1 MAQSTP
7 QGWYPDPQS
16 PELLRYWDGAQW
28 TGRTSAD
35 DTAAPPTP
43 QPVQPLQAV
52 ESEHIPVF
60 GARKL
65 AEELQ
70 RENHELKREN
80 QELKRQNQGL
90 RRENQELKAVVD
102 RTGAMSLID
111 VEAET
116 KRLTTEL
123 DRLRAEKTDL
133 QTALET
139 EKSKLE
145 KEIQQAS
152 SELVETQGLVQMQDV
167 GLYQY
172 QHPAESS
179 VALRGELDSVRGRIK
194 EYVRSMAA
202 ISANHNFT
210 YNNSAAQGRK
220 FVDEMS
226 RIMLRAYNA
235 EAENCVKTVKAG
247 NLHAAQARLAKAVA
261 QIEKH
266 GKMIDL
272 RVTPSYHEFRL
283 LELQIAADFQLKL
296 QEEKEAEHERLE
308 ELREQRR
315 AEQELEAERQR
326 LKKEH
331 AHYSNV
337 VEKLH
342 TSGDAAGAERMREKL
357 ADVQRAIEHVDY
369 RAANIRAGYVYVIS
383 NVGSFGRNM
392 VKIGLTRRLEPME
405 RVREL
410 GNASVPFRY
419 DVHALFFAD
428 DAVTVEAQLHQ
439 AFESKRVNKINPRR
453 EFYYLS
459 PEEVLPVLKSTV
471 GEVVEYTT
479 TPTAEEYRLSLGTP
493 DTTL

>member
-172 QHPAESS
+172 QQPAESS
-179 VALRGELDSVRGRIK
+179 VALRGELDSCSGTDQGVRPIHGSDFGEPQLHLQQLCRPGPQ
-194 EYVRSMAA
+194 VRRRDV
-202 ISANHNFT
+202 ANH
-210 YNNSAAQGRK
+210 AA
-220 FVDEMS
+220 
-226 RIMLRAYNA
+226 
-235 EAENCVKTVKAG
+235 CV
-247 NLHAAQARLAKAVA
+247 
-261 QIEKH
+261 
-266 GKMIDL
+266 
-272 RVTPSYHEFRL
+272 
-283 LELQIAADFQLKL
+283 
-296 QEEKEAEHERLE
+296 
-308 ELREQRR
+308 QRR
-315 AEQELEAERQR
+315 
-326 LKKEH
+326 
-331 AHYSNV
+331 
-337 VEKLH
+337 
-342 TSGDAAGAERMREKL
+342 G
-357 ADVQRAIEHVDY
+357 
-369 RAANIRAGYVYVIS
+369 
-383 NVGSFGRNM
+383 
-392 VKIGLTRRLEPME
+392 
-405 RVREL
+405 
-410 GNASVPFRY
+410 
-419 DVHALFFAD
+419 
-428 DAVTVEAQLHQ
+428 
-439 AFESKRVNKINPRR
+439 
-453 EFYYLS
+453 
-459 PEEVLPVLKSTV
+459 
-471 GEVVEYTT
+471 
-479 TPTAEEYRLSLGTP
+479 
-493 DTTL
+493 